1 MPTLR
6 NARHE
11 KFALGLSEGKS
22 ASQAYIDAG
31 YKPCRQNAARLT
43 TKDDIK
49 QRLAELQDATAR
61 STAITV
67 ESICRELDAAN
78 AVAKERGQASAMV
91 SASALR
97 AKLAGLLVE
106 KVEVSNTHS
115 FDQCETMADLADEIL
130 AELVEGFYPVDE
142 KDKEGLEAL
151 FYRDTWLSLPIIQ
164 HRSKRGLR
172 LLSAWI
178 SYQPIGKPCSLAPLL
193 GASAMAAGV
202 RQWSVRSHHHDQ
214 PADQGKQSE
223 SQTGVL

>member
-130 AELVEGFYPVDE
+130 AQLIEGFRPVDE
-142 KDKEGLEAL
+142 KDREGLIVLFERHMAELADYTAAIKARPAL
-151 FYRDTWLSLPIIQ
+151 AERVDQLPTHWQ
-164 HRSKRGLR
+164 TLQPRTAPRR
-172 LLSAWI
+172 I
-178 SYQPIGKPCSLAPLL
+178 SNGS
-193 GASAMAAGV
+193 
-202 RQWSVRSHHHDQ
+202 RR
-214 PADQGKQSE
+214 
-223 SQTGVL
+223 